1 MCIDFAARVVSRD
14 GDSVVVEAEGRLR
27 HASTLLVPE
36 VAVGDWVYVA
46 VGTVVEIIDPLVAEQ
61 NNQLL
66 RNAQGAPI

>member
-1 MCIDFAARVVSRD
+1 MCIDFAARVLSRD
-14 GDSVVVEAEGRLR
+14 GDSVVVESEGRQR

-46 VGTVVEIIDPLVAEQ
+46 VGTVIEIIDPLVAEQ

-66 RNAQGAPI
+66 RDAQGALT